1 MFVRYNYILSP
12 PNRQSYMKKS
22 AVKTALF
29 RGTYREAKGEEGL
42 SLCLFNYKPFD
53 FAMSTVYRNEFEKSE
68 DFFRFYSFCIDIC
81 ITICYNI
88 GNEQKQLY
96 EKEK

>member
-42 SLCLFNYKPFD
+42 ILMPL
-53 FAMSTVYRNEFEKSE
+53 
-68 DFFRFYSFCIDIC
+68 
-81 ITICYNI
+81 
-88 GNEQKQLY
+88 
-96 EKEK
+96 